1 MNISIIGCGYVGLV
15 TGACLSQVGNN
26 VLCCDINT
34 RKIKSLKKNNVDI
47 FEPNLEKIITD
58 SQNNNKIKFTSSIK
72 EAIKHAEIIFICVG
86 TPPKKSGGADLSKVF
101 DVAKQIGVNI
111 DNYKIIVSKS
121 TVPPG
126 TTKKINNII
135 EKQLKTRKMK
145 LDYVVVS
152 NPEFLKEGSAVNDFN
167 KPDRI
172 IIGTNDKDTK
182 KKFLNL
188 YAPFNRNHH
197 KIFFM
202 SPESAELTKYAANT
216 MLASRITFINEVA
229 NISDLVGADIEDV
242 RKGIGSDPRIGYNF
256 IYPGCGFGG
265 SCLPK
270 DIKALHH
277 IAKKKNYNARFI
289 KSIDVVNENQKLIL
303 FKKISKLYNNK
314 LKDKTFGIWGLSF
327 KPNTND
333 IREAPSRI
341 LIEKL
346 LEKGAKVNAYDPIA
360 NSDFKEVYKRKKNLK
375 LFKNMYS
382 AIKDTD
388 ALIINTEWQEFKSPN
403 FDIIKAKLK
412 DPVIFDGRNIYNP
425 KIMCSNGF
433 KYYCIGRNFLY

>member
-1 MNISIIGCGYVGLV
+1 
-15 TGACLSQVGNN
+15 
-26 VLCCDINT
+26 
-34 RKIKSLKKNNVDI
+34 
-47 FEPNLEKIITD
+47 
-58 SQNNNKIKFTSSIK
+58 
-72 EAIKHAEIIFICVG
+72 
-86 TPPKKSGGADLSKVF
+86 
-101 DVAKQIGVNI
+101 
-111 DNYKIIVSKS
+111 
-121 TVPPG
+121 
-126 TTKKINNII
+126 
-135 EKQLKTRKMK
+135 
-145 LDYVVVS
+145 
-152 NPEFLKEGSAVNDFN
+152 
-167 KPDRI
+167 
-172 IIGTNDKDTK
+172 
-182 KKFLNL
+182 
-188 YAPFNRNHH
+188 
-197 KIFFM
+197 
-202 SPESAELTKYAANT
+202 LT
-216 MLASRITFINEVA
+216 
-229 NISDLVGADIEDV
+229 
-242 RKGIGSDPRIGYNF
+242 
-256 IYPGCGFGG
+256 
-265 SCLPK
+265 K